1 MVIIIVILI
10 GAVLFYFYSQQ
21 QGSNRNIVK
30 QKVPGENWIFNPE
43 IDKEGVPPIVN
54 TYRKQ
59 LNGKTFEEII
69 KYVYVA
75 TEQIQDQMQSALIF
89 MQITEPLIELQEL
102 KYLDWEDVQYAQKS
116 YFEFLI
122 FHYADTGAIGQLE
135 NVKDLYYFFDQK
147 IPILEKDL
155 LSAFHKAKFRNE
167 LIAKLKKEGQVYQK
181 DLKYIQGYNEIEFI
195 EHIIGRLINS
205 NIIKRSK
212 EGRFVVFKLI

>member
-147 IPILEKDL
+147 IPILEK
-155 LSAFHKAKFRNE
+155 
-167 LIAKLKKEGQVYQK
+167 YQK